1 VVSKRKALFIATW
14 GLSGLVLKD
23 DSKQQHIA
31 KATDKQTRAKKQT
44 RPKKQTKVTASRK
57 TARRPTSGAARR
69 PTSQSARRSP
79 SQSAR
84 RPTTPAARRPMAQ
97 AARRPMAQETGSTPQ
112 ARPSQP
118 ANPRV
123 AGPAAVAQQSGPAT
137 GTINELERL
146 AILHGRG
153 VLTNDEFSRAKARI
167 LETGPAAREAS
178 GAPAAFPA
186 IAANVAAARH
196 LTGSAAPDRGAP
208 TATEMRA

>member
-1 VVSKRKALFIATW
+1 VVSMRKALFIATW

-31 KATDKQTRAKKQT
+31 KATDKRT

-69 PTSQSARRSP
+69 PISQSARRP
-79 SQSAR
+79 TSQSAR
-84 RPTTPAARRPMAQ
+84 RPTTQ
-97 AARRPMAQETGSTPQ
+97 AARRPMAQETGSTAQ

-123 AGPAAVAQQSGPAT
+123 AGTAAVAQQSGPAT

-153 VLTNDEFSRAKARI
+153 VLTNEEFSRAKARI

-196 LTGSAAPDRGAP
+196 LTGSAAPDRGAT

>member
-1 VVSKRKALFIATW
+1 VVSMRKALFIATW

-31 KATDKQTRAKKQT
+31 KATDKQA
-44 RPKKQTKVTASRK
+44 RPKKQTKVTAPRK
-57 TARRPTSGAARR
+57 AARRPTSGAARR
-69 PTSQSARRSP
+69 PTSQSARRPP

-84 RPTTPAARRPMAQ
+84 RPTTQ
-97 AARRPMAQETGSTPQ
+97 AAPRPMAQEAGSTAQ

-123 AGPAAVAQQSGPAT
+123 AGTAAVAQQSGPAT

-153 VLTNDEFSRAKARI
+153 VLTNEEFSRAKARI

-196 LTGSAAPDRGAP
+196 LTGSAVRDRGAP